1 MSRLRISQRIDA
13 YLQRFLRPPLRER
26 ARRAIYW
33 PLDLYERL
41 VGRRP
46 ALVPPRGLMSVGA
59 GDFLEV
65 GREFTELLVERCS
78 VGGDT
83 RLLDVGCGIGRLA
96 VPLTRLLTLGSY
108 DGFDVSR
115 SAIHWCS
122 RNITVGHPNFR
133 FRHVDVRNAEYN
145 PRGPIRPSSF
155 RFPYPDHSFDCV
167 IAMSLYTHL
176 LQDAAV
182 RFASESAR
190 VLRPGGYI
198 LSTFFLL
205 NAESRQLS
213 HDGLGSYRFDARV
226 DSAYVHDPGHPEAAV
241 AYDEGEV
248 AAFHEALGLELARPV
263 LYGAWCGRQA
273 SRGFQDIAVWRKPL
287 RSDP

>member
-1 MSRLRISQRIDA
+1 
-13 YLQRFLRPPLRER
+13 
-26 ARRAIYW
+26 
-33 PLDLYERL
+33 
-41 VGRRP
+41 
-46 ALVPPRGLMSVGA
+46 MSVGA

-65 GREFTELLVERCS
+65 GQEFTELLVERCS
-78 VGGDT
+78 IGAHT
-83 RLLDVGCGIGRLA
+83 RLLDVGCGVGRLA

-115 SAIHWCS
+115 SAIRWCS
-122 RNITVGHPNFR
+122 RNISVGYPHLGFQ
-133 FRHVDVRNAEYN
+133 HVDIRNAEYN
-145 PRGPIRPSSF
+145 PRGPIQPSSF
-155 RFPYPDHSFDCV
+155 RFPYSDCSFDCV

-190 VLRPGGYI
+190 VLRPGGYL

-205 NAESRQLS
+205 NAQSRQLS
-213 HDGLGSYRFDARV
+213 RNGLGSYRFDTRI

-241 AYDEGEV
+241 AYDEEEV
-248 AAFHEALGLELARPV
+248 AAFHGALGLELMPPV

-273 SRGFQDIAVWRKPL
+273 SRGFQDIAVWRKPP
-287 RSDP
+287 SGDGTA